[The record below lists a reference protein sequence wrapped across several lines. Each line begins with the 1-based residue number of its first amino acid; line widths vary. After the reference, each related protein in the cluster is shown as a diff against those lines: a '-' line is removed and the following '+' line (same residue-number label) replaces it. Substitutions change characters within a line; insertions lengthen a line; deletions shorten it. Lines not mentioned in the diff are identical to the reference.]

1 MRRLRSGFSAPGFPI
16 VIAAV
21 INLFVLICFLVW
33 LPVHR
38 LPRYGMSFYLPEAHY
53 RMASFSRDNLY
64 IVSVTAGDVARAYVG
79 GVEVPGGIQ
88 GLQTRL
94 DEWAALREKSQK
106 KDVTIMFEFDPAVSA
121 GEQQRLID
129 MVLTRGFRCSLI
141 GRPAVH

>member
-1 MRRLRSGFSAPGFPI
+1 MRRLRSGFDTPGFPV

-21 INLFVLICFLVW
+21 VNLFLLICFLVW

-64 IVSVTAGDVARAYVG
+64 IVTVTAGENARAYAG

-88 GLQTRL
+88 GLQARL
-94 DEWAALREKSQK
+94 DEWAALRDKSQK
-106 KDVTIMFEFDPAVSA
+106 KDVTVMLEFDPAVSA

-141 GRPAVH
+141 GRPSVN